1 MHEQARDL
9 RERVIPFRECLERGQ
24 RLEKSLHIQ
33 ARSYISHRRSRV
45 RTNALTLPI
54 SLLLNRDFLLDGHV
68 ASPVRC
74 Q

>member
-1 MHEQARDL
+1 MHEQAWDFRA
-9 RERVIPFRECLERGQ
+9 RVIPFRGCLERGQ

-45 RTNALTLPI
+45 RTDALTLLI
-54 SLLLNRDFLLDGHV
+54 SLNRDFLLDGHV